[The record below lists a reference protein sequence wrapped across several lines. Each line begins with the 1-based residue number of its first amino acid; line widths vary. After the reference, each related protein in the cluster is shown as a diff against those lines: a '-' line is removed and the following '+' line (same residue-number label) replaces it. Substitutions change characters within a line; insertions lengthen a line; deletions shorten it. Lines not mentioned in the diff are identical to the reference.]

1 MTVTTQMLEVHQDG
15 AMATVS
21 SNDWTHEEVREEL
34 GRILRSRF
42 FIKSMRLSCFLST
55 AVDYL
60 LDGKADS
67 FKEYTV
73 GVEVYKRAS
82 SYDPTQDT
90 IVRTE
95 ARRLRNKLKEY
106 YSSFPEQCRV
116 RIALATGS
124 YVPLIEMRYPSRFAG
139 RLEAAGASLS
149 SFLGEAFSIGVVP
162 FSMRSAEP
170 TLDDFARNLEAEL
183 THELAMVPTIKVFR
197 TSVGGWES
205 PAEQLCSWGRSGV
218 QFALHGHVHQSLE
231 GAVAQIQLTTMQ
243 GMILWSARFSSELMD
258 GQSSKI
264 ASTVRAAI
272 CDSTALESRAMFREF
287 AFNN

>member
-1 MTVTTQMLEVHQDG
+1 MTVTSQMLEVHHDAG
-15 AMATVS
+15 MPAAS
-21 SNDWTHEEVREEL
+21 SDAWTHEEVREEL
-34 GRILRSRF
+34 GRILKSRF

-60 LDGKADS
+60 LNGRADC

-95 ARRLRNKLKEY
+95 ARRLRTKLKEY
-106 YSSFPEQCRV
+106 YSNFPEQCRV
-116 RIALATGS
+116 RISLATGS

-139 RLEAAGASLS
+139 RLDAAGPSLS
-149 SFLGEAFSIGVVP
+149 SFLGKVLSIGVVP
-162 FSMRSAEP
+162 FTMRSAES

-183 THELAMVPTIKVFR
+183 THELAMIPNIKVFR
-197 TSVGGWES
+197 TSVGGGES
-205 PAEQLCSWGRSGV
+205 PSEQLCFWNRSGV
-218 QFALHGHVHQSLE
+218 QFALHGHLHQSPE
-231 GAVAQIQLTTMQ
+231 GAVVQIQLTTMQ
-243 GMILWSARFSSELMD
+243 GMILWSGRFSSELMN
-258 GQSSKI
+258 GQSSEI

-272 CDSTALESRAMFREF
+272 FDSTTLEGRTMFKELAL
-287 AFNN
+287 NN